1 MIPQI
6 GGSRPP
12 YRNRADAGS
21 KLVERLGAFA
31 DSDDTLVIGLPRGGV
46 PVAAEVADALGLPLD
61 ILSVRKLGVPEN
73 EELAMGAVA
82 TGNVI
87 VLDEEVI
94 DACGVSHDDV
104 EREVERKWH
113 ELRRREEVYRQSG
126 DPIPVDQVQVI
137 LVDDGAATGST
148 LLSAIRSLRR
158 RNVSR
163 VVVALPVASSSAI
176 RDLQREADEVICVV
190 EPHVFRAVGEWYEEF
205 GATSNEEVVQL
216 LGEARRRSERYP
228 SSSGTS

>member
-1 MIPQI
+1 MIPQT

-12 YRNRADAGS
+12 YRDRADAGR
-21 KLVERLGAFA
+21 KLAERIGSFA
-31 DSDDTLVIGLPRGGV
+31 DSENTLVVGLPRGGV

-61 ILSVRKLGVPEN
+61 ILSVRKLGVPDN

-87 VLDEEVI
+87 VLDEEI
-94 DACGVSHDDV
+94 IHACGVSHDDV
-104 EREVERKWH
+104 EREVERKRS
-113 ELRRREEVYRQSG
+113 ELRRREDVYRQSG
-126 DPIPVDQVQVI
+126 DPLAVYQKQVI
-137 LVDDGAATGST
+137 LIDDGAATGST

-176 RDLQREADEVICVV
+176 RDLQREADEVICLV

-205 GATSNEEVVQL
+205 DATSNEEVVYL
-216 LGEARRRSERYP
+216 LGEARKRSEHYP

>member
-6 GGSRPP
+6 GGSPPP
-12 YRNRADAGS
+12 YRDRADAGR
-21 KLVERLGAFA
+21 KLAERLGTFA
-31 DSDDTLVIGLPRGGV
+31 DSDNTLVVGLPRGGV
-46 PVAAEVADALGLPLD
+46 PVAAEVAAALGLPLD
-61 ILSVRKLGVPEN
+61 ILSVRKLGVPDN

-87 VLDEEVI
+87 VLDEEMI

-104 EREVERKWH
+104 ERVVERKWR

-126 DPIPVDQVQVI
+126 DPIPVDQRQVI
-137 LVDDGAATGST
+137 LIDDGAATGST

-190 EPHVFRAVGEWYEEF
+190 EPHLFRAVGEWYEEF
-205 GATSNEEVVQL
+205 DATSNEEVVQL
-216 LGEARRRSERYP
+216 LDEARKRSEHYP